1 MLINPLSDLDEQN
14 LSQPSK
20 EEVVGN
26 EMELQFDSDSEKS
39 TKPPIDHAKVIDGS
53 EHAIS

>member
-1 MLINPLSDLDEQN
+1 MLINPLSDLNEQN

-20 EEVVGN
+20 EMVVGN
-26 EMELQFDSDSEKS
+26 EMEVQFDSDSEKS